1 MVATVGSIAIDLTTN
16 ASKFA
21 DGFRQNATT
30 VEQQSARMAKAVGTV
45 ERNVASMAGSLKTFG
60 TGLAAGAGLAAV
72 ASLGGAFEK
81 LKQTIS
87 EYDKIATDSKTAG
100 LRPDTFQ
107 ALTFAAKQANIE
119 YDSINSSLDIFA
131 KNAGLAA
138 NGQGA
143 LYAGL
148 RNLNPQLLQ
157 AILNTKDQEER
168 LKLVADAMANT
179 TDATK
184 QAALATVIF
193 GKGGVEMS
201 RILDQ
206 GRASLDKFK
215 QTAKGLGIIIPD
227 DLLQKAGELD
237 DKLDVLSK
245 VIDVQLGEALINA
258 GPGLVA
264 FTSDIAGL
272 SREINGISKAMTEF
286 SNNPSASNF
295 RDLLSQI
302 TGLTIIPGSFADKV
316 INGPLKFSS
325 ADTSA
330 LENSIKFVETKL
342 AELKQQAEQGADVK
356 LEIDEATANLND
368 LKAKLA
374 EIQGAAGAAANTITG
389 QFAQAFRAAE
399 NASMDALAAMQGG
412 SGGALPTV
420 TRYGS
425 NPNKITLPQQ
435 DYTDQSNVNGSGVN
449 VRKYNPVP
457 QASGDYAPN
466 GKPII
471 YLKPGQA
478 EDSFPDGINAEFRRT
493 TDNTELTADNV
504 SKLDAN
510 TKRYL
515 DGLSRDIGGY
525 SQQQMAQQTVAIS
538 KLSEVASWMKLDS
551 YSLAALVHNNDSG
564 ATGVGKTMFG
574 DAFDPQYGSYISS
587 WGVGKTTRPSVKFPT
602 TSSDGNYGTSVNV
615 QQPGNPITFNYTAA
629 PGVSNE
635 TAKQQAL
642 DMYYTMTTAAA
653 RA

>member
-1 MVATVGSIAIDLTTN
+1 M
-16 ASKFA
+16 
-21 DGFRQNATT
+21 
-30 VEQQSARMAKAVGTV
+30 
-45 ERNVASMAGSLKTFG
+45 
-60 TGLAAGAGLAAV
+60 
-72 ASLGGAFEK
+72 GGAFEK

-87 EYDKIATDSKTAG
+87 DYDKIAADSKTAG
-100 LRPDTFQ
+100 LKPDTFQ

-119 YDSINSSLDIFA
+119 YESINSSLDIFA

-148 RNLNPQLLQ
+148 KNLNPQLLQ
-157 AILNTKDQEER
+157 AIINTKDQEER

-286 SNNPSASNF
+286 SNNPSTSNF
-295 RDLLSQI
+295 RNLLSQI

-420 TRYGS
+420 TRYGGD
-425 NPNKITLPQQ
+425 PNKITLP
-435 DYTDQSNVNGSGVN
+435 DQRSNYQPNANGSGVG
-449 VRKYNPVP
+449 VTSYKSSGPWENPVGATANEWSKLTP
-457 QASGDYAPN
+457 QNKQDIYD
-466 GKPII
+466 GK
-471 YLKPGQA
+471 
-478 EDSFPDGINAEFRRT
+478 T
-493 TDNTELTADNV
+493 TYDKILYGTNQTADNTQTTADNV
-504 SKLDAN
+504 SSLDKN
-510 TKRYL
+510 TKSYL
-515 DGLSRDIGGY
+515 KSLSGDIGGY
-525 SQQQMAQQTVAIS
+525 SQQERAQQAITIS
-538 KLSEVASWMKLDS
+538 KLSEVASWMKMDS

-564 ATGVGKTMFG
+564 ATGTGNTMFG
-574 DAFDPQYGSYISS
+574 DSFDPQYGSYISS

>member
-1 MVATVGSIAIDLTTN
+1 
-16 ASKFA
+16 
-21 DGFRQNATT
+21 
-30 VEQQSARMAKAVGTV
+30 
-45 ERNVASMAGSLKTFG
+45 
-60 TGLAAGAGLAAV
+60 
-72 ASLGGAFEK
+72 
-81 LKQTIS
+81 
-87 EYDKIATDSKTAG
+87 
-100 LRPDTFQ
+100 
-107 ALTFAAKQANIE
+107 
-119 YDSINSSLDIFA
+119 
-131 KNAGLAA
+131 
-138 NGQGA
+138 
-143 LYAGL
+143 
-148 RNLNPQLLQ
+148 
-157 AILNTKDQEER
+157 
-168 LKLVADAMANT
+168 MANT

-272 SREINGISKAMTEF
+272 SREINGISK
-286 SNNPSASNF
+286 
-295 RDLLSQI
+295 
-302 TGLTIIPGSFADKV
+302 
-316 INGPLKFSS
+316 
-325 ADTSA
+325 
-330 LENSIKFVETKL
+330 
-342 AELKQQAEQGADVK
+342 
-356 LEIDEATANLND
+356 
-368 LKAKLA
+368 
-374 EIQGAAGAAANTITG
+374 
-389 QFAQAFRAAE
+389 
-399 NASMDALAAMQGG
+399 AMQGG

-538 KLSEVASWMKLDS
+538 KLSEVASC
-551 YSLAALVHNNDSG
+551 
-564 ATGVGKTMFG
+564 
-574 DAFDPQYGSYISS
+574 
-587 WGVGKTTRPSVKFPT
+587 TT
-602 TSSDGNYGTSVNV
+602 
-615 QQPGNPITFNYTAA
+615 Q
-629 PGVSNE
+629 
-635 TAKQQAL
+635 
-642 DMYYTMTTAAA
+642 
-653 RA
+653 